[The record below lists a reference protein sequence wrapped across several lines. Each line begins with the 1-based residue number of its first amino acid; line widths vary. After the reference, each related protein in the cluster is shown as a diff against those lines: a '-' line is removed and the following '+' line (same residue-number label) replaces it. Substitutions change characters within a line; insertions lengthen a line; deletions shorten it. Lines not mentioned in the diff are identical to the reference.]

1 MNITSIWI
9 YVLGSSIALLF
20 LIGLILLIYA
30 IFSFTAV
37 KKRKKHFENLHNNI
51 KVGSEVIFSNGLY
64 GKVKHVYEDFVD
76 IEIKSGVVIKVSRYA
91 ISEIIN

>member
-1 MNITSIWI
+1 MNPSIWN
-9 YVLGSSIALLF
+9 YVLGSSIALII

-30 IFSFTAV
+30 IFSFTTV
-37 KKRKKHFENLHNNI
+37 KKRRKHFENLHKDL

-64 GKVKHVYEDFVD
+64 GKIKHVYDDFVD

-91 ISEIIN
+91 ISEIL